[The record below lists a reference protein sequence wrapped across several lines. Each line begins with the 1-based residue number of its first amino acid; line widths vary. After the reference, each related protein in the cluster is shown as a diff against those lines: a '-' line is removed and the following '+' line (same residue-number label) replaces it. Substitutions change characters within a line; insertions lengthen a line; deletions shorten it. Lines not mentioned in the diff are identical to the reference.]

1 MIWRNGKISEL
12 GIGKDGKNFKH
23 PWFQIPNSRPEINDS
38 GKPRCSVAASDPAI
52 GRLIEGLDN
61 KIQVLI
67 TEH

>member
-1 MIWRNGKISEL
+1 MGVGKY
-12 GIGKDGKNFKH
+12 GKNFRH
-23 PWFQIPNSRPEINDS
+23 PWFQILNSRPEINDS

-67 TEH
+67 TEP